1 MSASFEFL
9 AEKDAIWADMLMQIL
24 RENNIFCKA
33 VPVFGAGLVMAA
45 GVKERMKIY
54 VPAESLIPA
63 IELME
68 AFFPEEDH

>member
-33 VPVFGAGLVMAA
+33 VPVFGAGLVMAS

-63 IELME
+63 KELME
-68 AFFPEEDH
+68 AFFPEENH